1 MRIFGRTSRKR
12 VEELQHANRGLRR
25 DGAEKDA
32 EIARVEHERDR
43 LQHERARLASERDRL
58 RRERDR
64 LKQELAAAQR
74 TRKRQAAPFSK
85 GKPKSAP
92 RKPGRKGGPKY
103 GPTRRRDIPAQ
114 VDEELAAPLP
124 GVVAHDRVEDQCQA
138 EIVRTVRVTRIRV
151 HIGHCVA
158 CGTRVQGRHP
168 RQTSDAR
175 GAAAAQLGPDASA
188 LATLLNTQM
197 GLSLGK
203 PAAVLQQTFGLRV
216 TPGGVSPA
224 VARVGRQCTPTYA
237 ALTQR
242 VGASASVTIDDTGWR
257 VGGVPPWRFAAAT
270 PAATVFASAAGRGTA
285 DAETLLSADVDGC
298 LVRDGAAI
306 YRAFATPYQQ
316 TGKNHLIHRCT
327 RRLEQASAV
336 FPREVKALLQ
346 PGLALRDRF
355 AAEEVSAHGLKVAT
369 GRLEA
374 ALARL
379 LDPCYRADE
388 NRRLAN
394 HLDREFPFLFAYL
407 KCPGLEATNY
417 RAEPAIRP
425 AAVIRTVWGGNRTA
439 AGARTQEILMSVL
452 RPSQQNDVDP
462 LPLIADLL
470 RTPTSWRWCRYAP
483 LPPDRFTHPRPPDRG
498 LISPPHPDPGLTP
511 TCLTDGRYQ
520 ARLATTRPWT
530 ASL

>member
-1 MRIFGRTSRKR
+1 MGPSTGRS
-12 VEELQHANRGLRR
+12 
-25 DGAEKDA
+25 
-32 EIARVEHERDR
+32 
-43 LQHERARLASERDRL
+43 
-58 RRERDR
+58 
-64 LKQELAAAQR
+64 
-74 TRKRQAAPFSK
+74 
-85 GKPKSAP
+85 
-92 RKPGRKGGPKY
+92 
-103 GPTRRRDIPAQ
+103 
-114 VDEELAAPLP
+114 
-124 GVVAHDRVEDQCQA
+124 
-138 EIVRTVRVTRIRV
+138 
-151 HIGHCVA
+151 
-158 CGTRVQGRHP
+158 
-168 RQTSDAR
+168 
-175 GAAAAQLGPDASA
+175 AAAQLGPDASA

-203 PAAVLQQTFGLRV
+203 TAAVLQQTFGLRV

-257 VGGVPPWRFAAAT
+257 VGGVPHWLFAAAT
-270 PAATVFASAAGRGTA
+270 TDATVFAIAAGRGTA
-285 DAETLLSADVDGC
+285 DAETLLSADFDGF

-316 TGKNHLIHRCT
+316 TCNNPLIHRCT
-327 RRLEQASAV
+327 RLLEPASAATAV

-355 AAEEVSAHGLKVAT
+355 AAEEVSAHGLKGAT

-394 HLDREFPFLFAYL
+394 HLNREFPFLFAYL

-462 LPLIADLL
+462 LPLIADWL
-470 RTPTSWRWCRYAP
+470 RSPHAYVLEVGPLRPAP
-483 LPPDRFTHPRPPDRG
+483 P
-498 LISPPHPDPGLTP
+498 
-511 TCLTDGRYQ
+511 
-520 ARLATTRPWT
+520 
-530 ASL
+530 

>member
-1 MRIFGRTSRKR
+1 MLTSRCPLISL
-12 VEELQHANRGLRR
+12 VGGL
-25 DGAEKDA
+25 
-32 EIARVEHERDR
+32 VV
-43 LQHERARLASERDRL
+43 QLAFLLPDPI
-58 RRERDR
+58 
-64 LKQELAAAQR
+64 Q
-74 TRKRQAAPFSK
+74 
-85 GKPKSAP
+85 
-92 RKPGRKGGPKY
+92 Y
-103 GPTRRRDIPAQ
+103 G
-114 VDEELAAPLP
+114 
-124 GVVAHDRVEDQCQA
+124 HS
-138 EIVRTVRVTRIRV
+138 
-151 HIGHCVA
+151 H
-158 CGTRVQGRHP
+158 
-168 RQTSDAR
+168 
-175 GAAAAQLGPDASA
+175 QLGPDASA

-224 VARVGRQCTPTYA
+224 VARGGRQCTPTYA

-346 PGLALRDRF
+346 PGRALRDRF

-379 LDPCYRADE
+379 LDPCCRADE
-388 NRRLAN
+388 NRRLAGP
-394 HLDREFPFLFAYL
+394 PFR
-407 KCPGLEATNY
+407 PGRL
-417 RAEPAIRP
+417 
-425 AAVIRTVWGGNRTA
+425 
-439 AGARTQEILMSVL
+439 
-452 RPSQQNDVDP
+452 
-462 LPLIADLL
+462 
-470 RTPTSWRWCRYAP
+470 
-483 LPPDRFTHPRPPDRG
+483 
-498 LISPPHPDPGLTP
+498 SPPPYPP
-511 TCLTDGRYQ
+511 
-520 ARLATTRPWT
+520 
-530 ASL
+530 